1 MSQRFI
7 RISVIYLV
15 IGAAL
20 GYYMGLSQNFAL
32 TPVHV
37 HVTLAGWL
45 TLAAAGFVYHLYPH
59 SAQTRLAT
67 AHFWLHNLGLPA
79 FMIGLALMLTGNG
92 SVMPLIVIGAST
104 LLIALVLF
112 AVNVLLTV
120 KVPDTK

>member
-45 TLAAAGFVYHLYPH
+45 TLAVAGLVYHLYPQ
-59 SAQTRLAT
+59 SAQTRLAK
-67 AHFWLHNLGLPA
+67 AHFWLHNIGLPV
-79 FMIGLALMLTGNG
+79 FMIGLALMLTGNRG
-92 SVMPLIVIGAST
+92 VMLVIVIGAST
-104 LLIALVLF
+104 LLIGLVLF

-120 KVPDTK
+120 KVPDAK

>member
-15 IGAAL
+15 VGAAL

-45 TLAAAGFVYHLYPH
+45 TLAAAGFVYHLYPQ
-59 SAQTRLAT
+59 SAQTRLAK
-67 AHFWLHNLGLPA
+67 AHFWLHNIGLPV
-79 FMIGLALMLTGNG
+79 FMIGLALMLTGNRG
-92 SVMPLIVIGAST
+92 VMLVILAGAST
-104 LLIALVLF
+104 LLIGLVLF

-120 KVPDTK
+120 KVPDAK

>member
-45 TLAAAGFVYHLYPH
+45 TLAAAGIIYHLHPL
-59 SAQTRLAT
+59 SAQTRLAR
-67 AHFWLHNLGLPA
+67 AHFWLHNIGLPV

-92 SVMPLIVIGAST
+92 SVMLVIATGASI

-112 AVNVLLTV
+112 AVNVLRTI
-120 KVPDTK
+120 KAP